1 MPAQPVSEAA
11 LKRREHILQVAAE
24 VFSSKGYRR
33 ASIADI
39 VEQAGIARGTFYLY
53 FESKREVFLE
63 LIEGYFTD
71 FAELLYQNH
80 IHLEDTFREGGNP
93 LRAWRDNI
101 MRIMQYHRDNPGLS
115 SIVYREALG
124 KDEDFSERVNELME
138 KARQMLVAEFHMMD
152 DHHLLRPCDLD
163 IVVTIVMGS
172 IVNIIME
179 HLLNEPGRDLEKLAD
194 EIMSY
199 HIRALMPAS
208 PDADKIVR
216 TAIS

>member
-1 MPAQPVSEAA
+1 MPAQSISEAA

-24 VFSSKGYRR
+24 VFSGKGYRR

-39 VEQAGIARGTFYLY
+39 VDKAGIARGTFYLY
-53 FESKREVFLE
+53 FESKREVFMD

-71 FAELLYQNH
+71 FAGILNQNH
-80 IHLEDTFREGGNP
+80 KHLETTFREHGNA
-93 LRAWRDNI
+93 LKAWRDNV
-101 MRIMQYHRDNPGLS
+101 MRVMEYHCDNPHLT

-124 KDEDFSERVNELME
+124 KDEDFSDRVNELMGL
-138 KARQMLVAEFHMMD
+138 ARAMLVAEFRMMD
-152 DHHLLRPCDLD
+152 EHGLLRPCDLN
-163 IVVTIVMGS
+163 IVVSIVMGS

-179 HLLNEPGRDLEKLAD
+179 HLLKESGRNLESLAD

-208 PDADKIVR
+208 PEADSIVEI
-216 TAIS
+216 ALS